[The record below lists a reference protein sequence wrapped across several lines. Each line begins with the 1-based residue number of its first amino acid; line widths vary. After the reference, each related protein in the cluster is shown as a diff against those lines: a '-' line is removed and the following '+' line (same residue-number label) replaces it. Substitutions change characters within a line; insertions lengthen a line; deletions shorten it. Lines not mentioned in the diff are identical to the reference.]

1 VGDESEQ
8 PHLVIKAQQE
18 RMRVEYEGRLAELER
33 ERESI
38 VSEKAQV
45 GSLFHIQRAVRTQ
58 RRGSRTADPV
68 MEGKG
73 P

>member
-1 VGDESEQ
+1 MGDESEQ

-45 GSLFHIQRAVRTQ
+45 GRLLDTQMAVGQ
-58 RRGSRTADPV
+58 NGGRGGVENRCTL
-68 MEGKG
+68 
-73 P
+73 